1 MQKYELDKEKLI
13 LSIFSEISVPFLA
26 IDFQKLKKSL
36 ERYKESKSYIAIHIE
51 DDQKLLISALRAI
64 IKQYDVPE
72 IIDLV
77 LSKSKLI
84 VKKNDIYKLNSKEN
98 LFTLGMDGKNLI
110 WEESSLWPIFYST
123 FIHQLIN

>member
-1 MQKYELDKEKLI
+1 M
-13 LSIFSEISVPFLA
+13 
-26 IDFQKLKKSL
+26 
-36 ERYKESKSYIAIHIE
+36 
-51 DDQKLLISALRAI
+51 LISALRAI

-110 WEESSLWPIFYST
+110 WEESSLWPISYST
-123 FIHQLIN
+123 GMTPS